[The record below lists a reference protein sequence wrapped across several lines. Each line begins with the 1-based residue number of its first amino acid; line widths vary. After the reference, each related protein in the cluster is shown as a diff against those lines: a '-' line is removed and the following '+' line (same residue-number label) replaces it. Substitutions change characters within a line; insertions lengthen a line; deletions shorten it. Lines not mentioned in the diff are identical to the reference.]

1 MGCKRKYPRIYQ
13 IINDKDCE
21 DALSELG
28 ENSDFLKSLL
38 EISKNEFGDEYD
50 DR

>member
-1 MGCKRKYPRIYQ
+1 MGYKRKYPRIYQ

-28 ENSDFLKSLL
+28 EDREFLTILH
-38 EISKNEFGDEYD
+38 EISEPYFGDRHD
-50 DR
+50 D